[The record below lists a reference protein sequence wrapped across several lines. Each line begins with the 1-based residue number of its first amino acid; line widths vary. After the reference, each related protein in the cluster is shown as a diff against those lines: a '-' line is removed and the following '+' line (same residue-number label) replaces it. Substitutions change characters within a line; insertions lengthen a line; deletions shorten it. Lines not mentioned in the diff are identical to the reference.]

1 MGTPAAWERER
12 NQKSARRIIGT
23 GYIIAIAVIAVNNTV
38 IVYVT
43 DPNDMS
49 VRVAALFKDNQIIA
63 RWII

>member
-12 NQKSARRIIGT
+12 DLKSARRIIGT
-23 GYIIAIAVIAVNNTV
+23 GYVIAIAVNNTV

-49 VRVAALFKDNQIIA
+49 VRVAALIKENQIIA

>member
-12 NQKSARRIIGT
+12 DLKSARRIIGT

>member
-1 MGTPAAWERER
+1 M
-12 NQKSARRIIGT
+12 RRIIGT
-23 GYIIAIAVIAVNNTV
+23 GYIIAIAVIAVINTV
-38 IVYVT
+38 IVNVT

>member
-12 NQKSARRIIGT
+12 DLKSVRRIIGT
-23 GYIIAIAVIAVNNTV
+23 GYVIAINNTV

-49 VRVAALFKDNQIIA
+49 VRVAALFKENQIIA

>member
-1 MGTPAAWERER
+1 M
-12 NQKSARRIIGT
+12 RRIIGT

-49 VRVAALFKDNQIIA
+49 VRVAALIKENQIIA

>member
-12 NQKSARRIIGT
+12 DLKSARRIIGT
-23 GYIIAIAVIAVNNTV
+23 GYIIAIAVNNTV

-49 VRVAALFKDNQIIA
+49 VRVAVLIKENQIIA